1 MLDSRFSILDEHPAS
16 SIDTQFPAF
25 LLHRTIPYL
34 REKNNC
40 LEHHC
45 QIRSPNASTISPI
58 VNIYRIILK
67 DAPSSYLRNDRPAPG
82 LRRAQSSRVASCFGP
97 ATASAFAETSA
108 ETSCQAVMSS
118 CFGQRITSSCLTR
131 RLGFRRFSPVTA
143 PSRSRRVQ
151 RKYLRRYSQHPLPCR
166 YEDYT
171 TGSSLLC

>member
-1 MLDSRFSILDEHPAS
+1 MLDSRFSILDKHRASISNFHPFCYIVQYHICMRKATVS
-16 SIDTQFPAF
+16 
-25 LLHRTIPYL
+25 
-34 REKNNC
+34 K
-40 LEHHC
+40 HHC

-67 DAPSSYLRNDRPAPG
+67 DTPFSYLRNDRPAPG
-82 LRRAQSSRVASCFGP
+82 LRRAQSRRVAEPSCR
-97 ATASAFAETSA
+97 
-108 ETSCQAVMSS
+108 AVMSS

-131 RLGFRRFSPVTA
+131 RLGFWCFSPVTA

-171 TGSSLLC
+171 TASSLLC